1 MALNLSSSSKRKTQ
15 GQYCCVVGCH
25 RQSLRDKDE
34 VNFRFPAKSR
44 YPEKRQL
51 WIKAVQRKND
61 DGSDWE
67 PKEWTRICSD
77 HFVGELHRE
86 EKNHPDYVPSIFNS
100 GHTKPKTLRDCARF
114 DRLMKRRM
122 AASTASAAATPKAPI
137 ADELD
142 SSSEMSSK
150 IPDIKVSSVRG
161 GNLALHDQHDTL
173 FQESDFDLTVN
184 SDGQPANSLYEAP
197 KTSVSVPK
205 KLFNGLLLKPVEPS
219 IVPGLNLKPVSP
231 TDIAHLVTKKGMK
244 RDSEAMT
251 DIPYDNQPDYKPS
264 RFPTSHIRPSSDVNS
279 INEPYYV
286 PSIIK
291 NGQREFGKF
300 DKLESRAA
308 MVTSS
313 ETSSERA
320 TTPMKAAEMA
330 LNDQVDI
337 EMDTNFTIKWPSQ
350 MPRKPEG
357 DRMVPI
363 EDDEDTAF
371 FKYMA
376 SQTRQMKRGAKKK
389 FFRQIQDLLSEY
401 ESAEEQM

>member
-1 MALNLSSSSKRKTQ
+1 MFSTVSVGAQKRTFLKPT
-15 GQYCCVVGCH
+15 
-25 RQSLRDKDE
+25 
-34 VNFRFPAKSR
+34 A
-44 YPEKRQL
+44 
-51 WIKAVQRKND
+51 
-61 DGSDWE
+61 
-67 PKEWTRICSD
+67 
-77 HFVGELHRE
+77 
-86 EKNHPDYVPSIFNS
+86 VPSIFHHS
-100 GHTKPKTLRDCARF
+100 VCDYGKARRAKERAG
-114 DRLMKRRM
+114 RLEKRRFINDL
-122 AASTASAAATPKAPI
+122 TE
-137 ADELD
+137 ELD
-142 SSSEMSSK
+142 PEDVLGDLHQVEPSEYLQVELSEEVPGMDGESM
-150 IPDIKVSSVRG
+150 PLARPEPIKKV
-161 GNLALHDQHDTL
+161 
-173 FQESDFDLTVN
+173 
-184 SDGQPANSLYEAP
+184 
-197 KTSVSVPK
+197 KTSKNEAHKPIVSVPK
-205 KLFNGLLLKPVEPS
+205 KLCLKRVEPS

-376 SQTRQMKRGAKKK
+376 FQTRQMKRGAKKK